1 MFQIIIFYPI
11 IILFPLFY
19 PRTDGP
25 QVFKYSLIFN
35 MKKFH
40 RAPHNSNYSF
50 SRILLIIH

>member
-25 QVFKYSLIFN
+25 QVFNYNLIFN

-40 RAPHNSNYSF
+40 RAPITVITVLVEF
-50 SRILLIIH
+50 DW